1 MKNKGNLYILFCAML
16 WSTSGIFLKS
26 TVGSSVAINGA
37 RSIIALLVFMIY
49 ERKDFKFRINKVI
62 FSAGCCL
69 ALTNILYF
77 LSARL
82 STTANAIAI
91 QYIAP
96 VFVLIWTSLY
106 HHRRPKP
113 MHVIS
118 ILLAIAGVVVFFSDG
133 IETGYLLGNAI
144 AALAGL
150 CFSGVF
156 FLNTLPESSSTDASK
171 LGFLLSFIIAIPFLS
186 TIDYGNT
193 ASNLSILGLGVFQV
207 GLAYILYGKG
217 IVLTDPVSASL
228 ISILEV
234 VFVPIWSFIFYHD
247 LITIKA
253 LFGAMMIIGGVILA
267 TIKND

>member
-1 MKNKGNLYILFCAML
+1 MKNKGNLYILLCAML

-26 TVGSSVAINGA
+26 TSGSAIAINGA
-37 RSIIALLVFMIY
+37 RSVIALIVFLIY
-49 ERKDFKFRINKVI
+49 ERKDFNLKVNKII
-62 FSAGCCL
+62 FAAGCCL

-77 LSARL
+77 TAARL

-96 VFVLIWTSLY
+96 VFVLIWSSLY
-106 HHRRPKP
+106 HHQKPKIV
-113 MHVIS
+113 HIIS

-133 IETGYLLGNAI
+133 LETGYLLGNII

-156 FLNTLPESSSTDASK
+156 FLNTLPESSSSDASK
-171 LGFLLSFIIAIPFLS
+171 LGFFLSFLVSIPFLS
-186 TIDYGNT
+186 SIDYGNM
-193 ASNLSILGLGVFQV
+193 ASNLSILGLGIFQV
-207 GLAYILYGKG
+207 GLAYIIYGKG

-234 VFVPIWSFIFYHD
+234 VFVPVWSFVFYHD

-253 LFGAMMIIGGVILA
+253 LFGAMMIIGGVVLA

>member
-37 RSIIALLVFMIY
+37 RSFIALLVFMIY
-49 ERKDFKFRINKVI
+49 ERRDFKFRINKII
-62 FSAGCCL
+62 FAAGCCL

-77 LSARL
+77 FSARL
-82 STTANAIAI
+82 STTA
-91 QYIAP
+91 
-96 VFVLIWTSLY
+96 
-106 HHRRPKP
+106 
-113 MHVIS
+113 
-118 ILLAIAGVVVFFSDG
+118 
-133 IETGYLLGNAI
+133 NAI